1 MRSATYNYRNGAVFG
16 FAAVS
21 IWASWSAI
29 TRLAVTTSLNAWDI
43 AALRFG
49 VAGFLLCPVLLR
61 RGLARDRLGWLGLA
75 VEPQHVVLGQ
85 TQSADGGAGF
95 EATMRAVPV
104 IAMQPDW
111 EFGGTL
117 IGIQI
122 RAGIR
127 PLA

>member
-1 MRSATYNYRNGAVFG
+1 MARVPLGPRRRERIDSREPRPEFLQDLGRGFPFARICRDGGRERVFSYPHRKNGRARCAQVRPRSRRV
-16 FAAVS
+16 
-21 IWASWSAI
+21 
-29 TRLAVTTSLNAWDI
+29 
-43 AALRFG
+43 AL
-49 VAGFLLCPVLLR
+49 
-61 RGLARDRLGWLGLA
+61 D

>member
-1 MRSATYNYRNGAVFG
+1 
-16 FAAVS
+16 
-21 IWASWSAI
+21 
-29 TRLAVTTSLNAWDI
+29 
-43 AALRFG
+43 
-49 VAGFLLCPVLLR
+49 
-61 RGLARDRLGWLGLA
+61 
-75 VEPQHVVLGQ
+75 
-85 TQSADGGAGF
+85 
-95 EATMRAVPV
+95 MRAVPV

>member
-1 MRSATYNYRNGAVFG
+1 MILSAGCP
-16 FAAVS
+16 
-21 IWASWSAI
+21 ASAFW
-29 TRLAVTTSLNAWDI
+29 TLD
-43 AALRFG
+43 
-49 VAGFLLCPVLLR
+49 
-61 RGLARDRLGWLGLA
+61 

-127 PLA
+127 PLLRLFARSARLFRLS

>member
-1 MRSATYNYRNGAVFG
+1 MPVVAFCLKIIWLIVLTRLLFLPLLLGLG
-16 FAAVS
+16 FALA
-21 IWASWSAI
+21 ASALERHI
-29 TRLAVTTSLNAWDI
+29 TSNPADGC
-43 AALRFG
+43 AALG
-49 VAGFLLCPVLLR
+49 
-61 RGLARDRLGWLGLA
+61 

>member
-1 MRSATYNYRNGAVFG
+1 MEPVL
-16 FAAVS
+16 
-21 IWASWSAI
+21 I
-29 TRLAVTTSLNAWDI
+29 TRGTGFIGSHTCKGFTA
-43 AALRFG
+43 
-49 VAGFLLCPVLLR
+49 AGFLSVTTRRRISSRLPSTLR
-61 RGLARDRLGWLGLA
+61 PEMAHFGTDYHSQQRSRGSRGWPSRAGSLD

>member
-1 MRSATYNYRNGAVFG
+1 MRGAPHG
-16 FAAVS
+16 
-21 IWASWSAI
+21 
-29 TRLAVTTSLNAWDI
+29 TSLPLTPTLSPLTELGFTRVRHLKWAEVGYI
-43 AALRFG
+43 RLRLRGEG
-49 VAGFLLCPVLLR
+49 VRPNLWHRCASTSPER
-61 RGLARDRLGWLGLA
+61 ALA